1 MFNKKNHI
9 GRPTNEE
16 VKKRKIKK
24 IIYYGTP
31 VFLVALVGV
40 LIATGSFSKLMG
52 NSVTD
57 YYCEDQSYS
66 LDGTNCVKKTIK
78 KAIFP
83 IKRLTKI
90 VKAITKIKWS
100 KYT

>member
-31 VFLVALVGV
+31 VFLVALVAV
-40 LIATGSFSKLMG
+40 LITTGSFSKLMG

-78 KAIFP
+78 KAALLGDVDEDG
-83 IKRLTKI
+83 KVTAKDLK
-90 VKAITKIKWS
+90 KLE
-100 KYT
+100 